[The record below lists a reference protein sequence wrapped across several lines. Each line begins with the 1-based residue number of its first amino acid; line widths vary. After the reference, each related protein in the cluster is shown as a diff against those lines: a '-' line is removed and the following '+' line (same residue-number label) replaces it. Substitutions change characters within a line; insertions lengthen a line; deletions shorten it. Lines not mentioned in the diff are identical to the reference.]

1 MGNVG
6 YKGTINKDGG
16 NSKKP
21 RVVLVS
27 SSNSAEKWQKAA
39 TKVKFANMKSGHDT
53 YTKRPQMVDIGN
65 IRSDIFRG
73 SKGRFTSSLNQTAGI
88 RASRPVS
95 EMTSSQLS
103 VVTATS
109 SLYSNGFVNPHEHT
123 DETCQPENETFDRKI
138 RALANVDEF

>member
-6 YKGTINKDGG
+6 SKTTINKDVG

-27 SSNSAEKWQKAA
+27 SSKSAGQWQKAA

-73 SKGRFTSSLNQTAGI
+73 SKGRFTSSVTQMAGI
-88 RASRPVS
+88 GASRPVP

-103 VVTATS
+103 VVTAAS
-109 SLYSNGFVNPHEHT
+109 SFYSNGFVNPHEHT
-123 DETCQPENETFDRKI
+123 DEKCQPENENFDLKT
-138 RALANVDEF
+138 RALAKVDEF